1 MSHNALKIGTAGPNA
16 AGVITPALTDL
27 SDVDLTGALDTEA
40 LVYDAGAG
48 KWVPSA
54 VSAALSYAFV
64 GEGAANDYAN
74 TALTMAVGQ
83 PVAFYDT
90 SPDNTIGA
98 TFTGTANNAAGW
110 IKSVTLPAGTYS
122 LLSVLNVVFSTTG
135 YCATAWYNTTNST
148 YVSCAGVT
156 GASQISYGPAQSS
169 MVGTFTL
176 TTSSVLECRIV
187 AVSGVSSTQGTTIST
202 YQSLLIRRIA

>member
-1 MSHNALKIGTAGPNA
+1 MSHNTIKVGAAGPDVT
-16 AGVITPALTDL
+16 GLITPALTDL
-27 SDVDLTGALDTEA
+27 SDVDIAGAADTQA
-40 LVYDAGAG
+40 LVYDAVAG

-54 VSAALSYAFV
+54 VSAALNYVFV

-90 SPDNTIGA
+90 APENTIGA
-98 TFTGTANNAAGW
+98 TFTGTANGAAGW
-110 IKSVTLPAGTYS
+110 IKSVTLPAGTYGLIS
-122 LLSVLNVVFSTTG
+122 TLNVVFSTTG
-135 YCATAWYNTTNST
+135 YCATAWYNVTNST

-176 TTSSVLECRIV
+176 SASSVLECRIV
-187 AVSGVSSTQGTTIST
+187 ALSGVSSTQGTTIST